1 MSLIGRVNLDE
12 VNYFDLGFSMIKSP
26 FLISGF
32 ACYGLSL
39 LAWMIALSRV
49 EVSFAYPFLS
59 IGYIITLFFGYYLFH
74 ESINSWKIFGMIFI
88 LFGVMM
94 IAKGGTS

>member
-1 MSLIGRVNLDE
+1 MNLIGRVNLDE
-12 VNYFDLGFSMIKSP
+12 VNYFDLGFAMVKSP

-32 ACYGLSL
+32 ACYAFSL
-39 LAWMIALSRV
+39 IAWMIALSRV

-59 IGYIITLFFGYYLFH
+59 IGYIVTLFFGYYLFN
-74 ESINSWKIFGMIFI
+74 ESINSWKICGVIFI

-94 IAKGGTS
+94 LAKSSS